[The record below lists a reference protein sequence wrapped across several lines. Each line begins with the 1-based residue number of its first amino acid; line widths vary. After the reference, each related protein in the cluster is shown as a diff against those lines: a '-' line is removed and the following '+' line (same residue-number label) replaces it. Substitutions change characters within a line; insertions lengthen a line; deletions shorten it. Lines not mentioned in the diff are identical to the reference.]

1 MKEFL
6 KQFVEQKKVL
16 ILGFGR
22 EGKSTFKRLQEVG
35 SYAKLAISDRNP
47 ISVSDCDGVLC
58 ISGET
63 YLDVLDDYDI
73 VFKSP
78 GIMLPKRGT
87 EYSCSIISQTEVFL
101 KCYSAQTVGITGTK
115 GKSTT
120 SSLLYHV
127 LKHSGRDCILAGNI
141 GIPVFDI
148 VEDISEETIIVL
160 EMSCHQLEYIETAPA
175 TAAFLN
181 LYEDHL
187 DYYGTF
193 ERYANAKKNIYRR
206 QKAGDILF
214 CNPEFQPE
222 ANECASQICCV
233 NAEVLPERAA
243 KETKLRGKHNRFNI
257 AVVYKICKYLNL
269 KDEEII
275 STLSS
280 FAPLAHRLEYVGTV
294 QGVEYFDDSISTT
307 VESTIS
313 AIASVE
319 NAGTVL
325 IGGMDRGIEYS
336 GLIEFLQTC
345 KLDEIIF
352 MYASGKR
359 IYDEIQALEIKNDF
373 SPKCAYVPDL
383 KAAVDYARKATKE
396 GKACILSPAAASY
409 GYFNNFEERGD
420 AFRGFVF
427 ENE

>member
-1 MKEFL
+1 MKNFLKEF
-6 KQFVEQKKVL
+6 VNQKKVL

-22 EGKSTFKRLQEVG
+22 EGKSTYKRLQEVG
-35 SYAKLAISDRNP
+35 SYAELAISDKNP
-47 ISVSDCDGVLC
+47 VSVPDGRDVLC
-58 ISGET
+58 ICGET
-63 YLDVLDDYDI
+63 YLDVLDEYDI

-78 GIMLPKRGT
+78 GIMLPKRGD
-87 EYSCSIISQTEVFL
+87 EYACKIISQTEVFL
-101 KCYSAQTVGITGTK
+101 KCYSKQTVGITGTK

-127 LKHSGRDCILAGNI
+127 LKNSGRDCILAGNI

-148 VEDISEETIIVL
+148 VDDISKETVIVL

-206 QKAGDILF
+206 QKEEDIVF

-222 ANECASQICCV
+222 ANECVSRVCCV
-233 NAEVLPERAA
+233 SAEELPERAA
-243 KETKLRGKHNRFNI
+243 QETKLRGKHNCFNI
-257 AVVYKICKYLNL
+257 AVVYKICKHLGL
-269 KDEEII
+269 TDEEII
-275 STLSS
+275 GTLSS
-280 FAPLAHRLEYVGTV
+280 FAPLAHRLEYIGRVNGA
-294 QGVEYFDDSISTT
+294 EYFDDSISTT

-313 AIASVE
+313 AITSIE

-336 GLIEFLQTC
+336 GLIAFLQTC
-345 KLDEIIF
+345 QLDEIIF

-359 IYDEIQALEIKNDF
+359 IYDEIQSSESKNAF
-373 SPKCAYVPDL
+373 SPKCTYVPDL
-383 KAAVDYARKATKE
+383 QAAVDYAKKATKE

-409 GYFNNFEERGD
+409 GYFKNFEERGD
-420 AFRGFVF
+420 VFRKFVF
-427 ENE
+427 EEQ